1 MGRKLTLVQR
11 RVLSAI
17 DRYGYDGLRRMRYN
31 SRWAIY
37 HKLGKRGYIRH
48 ARVVTPAPDG
58 NSYVTWGP
66 VLTDKGRKALEV
78 AE

>member
-1 MGRKLTLVQR
+1 MSRKLTPVQR

-48 ARVVTPAPDG
+48 TRVVTPAPDG
-58 NSYVTWGP
+58 NSYVAWGP